1 MLTFYLIIMS
11 FNLII
16 MTFFFKWQNGL
27 SWDVAGAS
35 TSLSPSFS
43 LAYYLFFFASNLSY
57 YRDPYNA
64 QIIAYKSKSLLHHSV
79 Q

>member
-1 MLTFYLIIMS
+1 MIVTFKL
-11 FNLII
+11 FNI
-16 MTFFFKWQNGL
+16 FFFFNWQKWL
-27 SWDVAGAS
+27 STDVAEAS

-57 YRDPYNA
+57 SRDPYKA